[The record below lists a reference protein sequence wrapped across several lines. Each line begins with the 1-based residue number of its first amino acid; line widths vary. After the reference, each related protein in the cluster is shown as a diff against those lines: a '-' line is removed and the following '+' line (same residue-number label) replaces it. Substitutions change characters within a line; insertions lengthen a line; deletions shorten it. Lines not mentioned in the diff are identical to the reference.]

1 MKKIKVCILLLLT
14 IILSGCSGVYNVTIN
29 EDLTVTEDVVLSV
42 EKQEETY
49 DKIVELIKEYDV
61 NEEDFSIE
69 DKDNIVQVKFVK
81 KFMSVEDYIIN
92 SKLYPEL
99 FGEIKYSNS
108 DRKITINAES
118 VFDLNNEARDNV
130 VNSFN
135 VELLNINFNTPLRVE
150 SINAEEEND
159 NTYTWTIKN
168 GDTHKSINIV
178 IGTSAVSSLYKP
190 IIVIAL
196 ILLIVIGFAVYALN
210 NYRKARKI

>member
-1 MKKIKVCILLLLT
+1 MYFTLT
-14 IILSGCSGVYNVTIN
+14 KILSGCSGVYNVTIN

-168 GDTHKSINIV
+168 GDTLFSISNNFN
-178 IGTSAVSSLYKP
+178 TS
-190 IIVIAL
+190 
-196 ILLIVIGFAVYALN
+196 
-210 NYRKARKI
+210 